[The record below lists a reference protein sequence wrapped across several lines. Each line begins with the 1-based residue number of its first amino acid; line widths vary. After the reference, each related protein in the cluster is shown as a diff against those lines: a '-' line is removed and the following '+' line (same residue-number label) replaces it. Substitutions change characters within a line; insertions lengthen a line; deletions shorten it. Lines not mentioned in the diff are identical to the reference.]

1 LIFNLQIANR
11 KPKTDTIVMRHHNGM
26 RPQDVVVLFKILLL
40 EDSKWQSKDLARVLL
55 LSPTE
60 VSFSLKR
67 CQYARLLDS
76 TGRMVARRTFTE
88 FVLYGLP
95 VVFPTQPGAQ
105 MRGMPTAH
113 SAPPLSRQIMAEQVY
128 VWPDAEGDDWGS
140 AITPLYPKVPQAAHA
155 DAQLY
160 ELLALTDALRVGRPR
175 ERQLAGELLSEMT
188 RLNHV

>member
-1 LIFNLQIANR
+1 
-11 KPKTDTIVMRHHNGM
+11 MRQHNGM
-26 RPQDVVVLFKILLL
+26 RPQDAVVLFKILLL
-40 EDSKWQSKDLARVLL
+40 ENSSWQSKDLAHSLF

-88 FVLYGLP
+88 FVLHGLP

-105 MRGMPTAH
+105 VRGLPTAH
-113 SAPPLSRQIMAEQVY
+113 SAPPLSQQIMAEQVY

-140 AITPLYPKVPQAAHA
+140 AITPLYPKVPQAARA
-155 DAQLY
+155 DARLY

-175 ERQLAGELLSEMT
+175 ERQLAGDLLSEIT